1 MAPLAISD
9 EVFKGHADILRN
21 LPKQWR
27 RDVAS
32 FMERHGGA
40 APPGIPELLVGAPLA
55 HKLEPQFSEDVGH
68 FRRFQNGNR
77 SHDQAGTQ
85 IC

>member
-1 MAPLAISD
+1 
-9 EVFKGHADILRN
+9 
-21 LPKQWR
+21 
-27 RDVAS
+27 
-32 FMERHGGA
+32 
-40 APPGIPELLVGAPLA
+40 VGAPLA